1 MGKSKIKKGDT
12 VIVISGD
19 DKGTKGEVKAI
30 QPKAFKVVVKGIN
43 LIKKTIKK
51 SKEYPNGGFME
62 TEAPINLSNVQLLCP
77 KTGKGVRVG
86 FENDKDGKKI
96 RVARKADLDYKFE

>member
-1 MGKSKIKKGDT
+1 MGKAKIKKGDT

-19 DKGTKGEVKAI
+19 DKGAKGEVMAI
-30 QPKAFKVVVKGIN
+30 KPSAHKIVVKGVN

-62 TEAPINLSNVQLLCP
+62 TEAPINISNVQLFCP
-77 KTGKGVRVG
+77 QTGSGVRVG
-86 FENDKDGKKI
+86 FEHNKDGKKI
-96 RVARKADLDYKFE
+96 RVARKANLDYKFE